1 VEAIA
6 FVHRCPDQG
15 LVWCRPA
22 SGLVLRNAAPG
33 LAAIHRR
40 ASLLD
45 SSRSTA
51 PWRSDG
57 GRVKCGWLRL
67 MGAHYAQALH
77 CYRPHQVIG
86 LGLNDDLQRNC

>member
-6 FVHRCPDQG
+6 FVHRCPDRG

-33 LAAIHRR
+33 LAAIYRR
-40 ASLLD
+40 ASLFRLVTA
-45 SSRSTA
+45 TA
-51 PWRSDG
+51 PWRSDR

>member
-6 FVHRCPDQG
+6 FVHRCPDRG
-15 LVWCRPA
+15 LVWFRPA
-22 SGLVLRNAAPG
+22 GGLVFAMRPPAWQPYTGVLPCP
-33 LAAIHRR
+33 
-40 ASLLD
+40 D

-51 PWRSDG
+51 PWRSDR

-67 MGAHYAQALH
+67 MDAHYAQALH
-77 CYRPHQVIG
+77 CYRPHQEIG

>member
-1 VEAIA
+1 MEAIA

-40 ASLLD
+40 AFLF
-45 SSRSTA
+45 
-51 PWRSDG
+51 
-57 GRVKCGWLRL
+57 
-67 MGAHYAQALH
+67 
-77 CYRPHQVIG
+77 G
-86 LGLNDDLQRNC
+86 LVTVNGTMAE

>member
-6 FVHRCPDQG
+6 
-15 LVWCRPA
+15 LRPPVPGPGFGVVPTGERLGFA
-22 SGLVLRNAAPG
+22 QCGPRLGSHTGVLPC
-33 LAAIHRR
+33 
-40 ASLLD
+40 LD

-51 PWRSDG
+51 PWRSDR